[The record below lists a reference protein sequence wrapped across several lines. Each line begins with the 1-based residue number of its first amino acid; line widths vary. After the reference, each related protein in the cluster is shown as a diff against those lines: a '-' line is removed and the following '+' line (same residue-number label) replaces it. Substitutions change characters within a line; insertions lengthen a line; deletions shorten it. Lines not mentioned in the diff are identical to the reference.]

1 MLCGIGCFGRNPI
14 KNAVQLTQGATVD
27 WYFLD
32 ANPEATV
39 SNGSV
44 TMNGKTY
51 DLSQGDVETVFAYK
65 APTPT
70 GINNVQES
78 ESAEKFIRNGQLYIR
93 QSGCVYDAQGRL
105 VFDF

>member
-1 MLCGIGCFGRNPI
+1 MGKVG
-14 KNAVQLTQGATVD
+14 
-27 WYFLD
+27 FLD
-32 ANPEATV
+32 PV
-39 SNGSV
+39 DFIS
-44 TMNGKTY
+44 GK
-51 DLSQGDVETVFAYK
+51 FAYK